1 MADDGLNV
9 VRVLFQNIDEG
20 DRLKFVA
27 RSNIA
32 DTGGGARDLRFR
44 PEGEFL
50 PFFRDMF
57 AGRKVHRRARQG
69 RAQEIEVLTDTVVW
83 NQGGKEVSATME
95 IWPSTNARPNETRIA
110 RISSYGLDGLIQ
122 DDPNGGRSVFMMF
135 QQKDGTIRIHFT
147 TETSLKVDNWDPTI
161 KKFAADWLN
170 EGTKSA
176 FLDLHSKERYPHV

>member
-1 MADDGLNV
+1 MASDGLNV
-9 VRVLFQNIDEG
+9 VRVLLQNIEDG

-27 RSNIA
+27 RSNTA

-50 PFFRDMF
+50 PFFRKMF
-57 AGRKVHRRARQG
+57 PGRKVHRRTSSG
-69 RAQEIEVLTDTVVW
+69 VSQEIELLTGTVIW
-83 NQGGKEVSATME
+83 NEDGKEVSAVME

-122 DDPNGGRSVFMMF
+122 DDPNGGKSVFMMF
-135 QQKDGTIRIHFT
+135 QQQDGTIRLHFT
-147 TETSLKVDNWDPTI
+147 CETSLKVDNWDPTI
-161 KKFAADWLN
+161 KKFAADWLE

-176 FLDLHSKERYPHV
+176 FLDLKSKERYPNV